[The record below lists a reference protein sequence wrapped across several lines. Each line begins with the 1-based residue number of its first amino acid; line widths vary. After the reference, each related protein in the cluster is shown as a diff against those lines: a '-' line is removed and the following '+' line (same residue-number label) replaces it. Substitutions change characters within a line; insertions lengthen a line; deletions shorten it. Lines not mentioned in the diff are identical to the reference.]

1 MTSSREEN
9 KRLEESIKERELT
22 WQTIRRDLTTKR
34 EDAIREAW
42 NVKRTWLY
50 VDVIILQLISC
61 LSDLVS
67 CTFVKIFLFQVKT
80 KN

>member
-34 EDAIREAW
+34 EDSIREAW